1 MEKDLLLQQ
10 IEDLKRHCRN
20 LQDNI
25 REMLGNE
32 NQGGAMALM
41 DDLQDA
47 EFLIDVKK
55 SQVEELE
62 SKGQ

>member
-25 REMLGNE
+25 REMLENE

>member
-25 REMLGNE
+25 REMLANE

>member
-25 REMLGNE
+25 REMLENE
-32 NQGGAMALM
+32 NQSGAMALM

-55 SQVEELE
+55 SQIEELE

>member
-1 MEKDLLLQQ
+1 MEKELLLSQ

-20 LQDNI
+20 LQNNI
-25 REMLGNE
+25 QEMLQSE

-47 EFLIDVKK
+47 EFLIDIKK
-55 SQVEELE
+55 SEVEKLE
-62 SKGQ
+62 SEGQ

>member
-25 REMLGNE
+25 QEMLANE

>member
-1 MEKDLLLQQ
+1 MGKDLLLQQ

-25 REMLGNE
+25 REMLENE
-32 NQGGAMALM
+32 NQGCAMALM

>member
-25 REMLGNE
+25 HEMLANE

>member
-1 MEKDLLLQQ
+1 MEKELLLSQ

-20 LQDNI
+20 LQNNI
-25 REMLGNE
+25 QEMLQSE

-47 EFLIDVKK
+47 EFLIDMKK
-55 SQVEELE
+55 SEVEKLE
-62 SKGQ
+62 SEGQ

>member
-25 REMLGNE
+25 REMLENE

-55 SQVEELE
+55 SQIEELE

>member
-25 REMLGNE
+25 QEMLANE
-32 NQGGAMALM
+32 TQAGAMALM

>member
-1 MEKDLLLQQ
+1 MEKDLLLQR

-25 REMLGNE
+25 REMLENE

>member
-25 REMLGNE
+25 REMLENE
-32 NQGGAMALM
+32 SQGGAMALM